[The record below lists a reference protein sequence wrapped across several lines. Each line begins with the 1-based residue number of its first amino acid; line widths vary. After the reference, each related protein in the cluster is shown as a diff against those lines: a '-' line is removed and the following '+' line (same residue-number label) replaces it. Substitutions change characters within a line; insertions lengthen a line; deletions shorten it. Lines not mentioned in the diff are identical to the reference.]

1 MGGVIY
7 VEIMSFFLQF
17 FLQLVLELH
26 PQRDVFG
33 EANGFADDR
42 YFELRLMALH
52 DAGITSFL
60 RSLKVINISF
70 FNFNFKFTKILIIK
84 VFEFSNYLLLTCYL
98 EL

>member
-1 MGGVIY
+1 MLKQCLS
-7 VEIMSFFLQF
+7 SFSF

-52 DAGITSFL
+52 DAGITSFCVISVCSQIIIVVFAPNFPDL
-60 RSLKVINISF
+60 R
-70 FNFNFKFTKILIIK
+70 
-84 VFEFSNYLLLTCYL
+84 
-98 EL
+98 